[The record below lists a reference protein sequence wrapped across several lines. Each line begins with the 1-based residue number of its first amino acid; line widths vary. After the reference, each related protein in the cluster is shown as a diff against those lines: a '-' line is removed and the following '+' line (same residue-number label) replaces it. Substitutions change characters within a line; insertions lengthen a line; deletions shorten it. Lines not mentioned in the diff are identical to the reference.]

1 MTWGIVLIEGGDHF
15 AAVLDN
21 DLYQLSFA
29 LLAVLLKRSFGT
41 LSCCLEAPYNDK
53 LQTFEN
59 GIGHGSAATN
69 ILWCRRMLFLRILD
83 QRGNAVD

>member
-1 MTWGIVLIEGGDHF
+1 
-15 AAVLDN
+15 LDN
-21 DLYQLSFA
+21 DLYQLSF
-29 LLAVLLKRSFGT
+29 VLLEVLWKKSFGT

-69 ILWCRRMLFLRILD
+69 ILVSQD
-83 QRGNAVD
+83 VVSERGNAVD

>member
-1 MTWGIVLIEGGDHF
+1 
-15 AAVLDN
+15 LDDN
-21 DLYQLSFA
+21 LYQLSFA
-29 LLAVLLKRSFGT
+29 LLEVLWKKRFGT

-69 ILWCRRMLFLRILD
+69 IWASQDVVSENPRPERQCSGLIVGEKAL
-83 QRGNAVD
+83 